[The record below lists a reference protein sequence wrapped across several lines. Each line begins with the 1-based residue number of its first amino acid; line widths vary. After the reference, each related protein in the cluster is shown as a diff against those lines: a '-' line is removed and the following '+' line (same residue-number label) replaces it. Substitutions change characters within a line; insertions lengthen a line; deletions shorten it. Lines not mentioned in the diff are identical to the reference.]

1 MIMKDKILAVHPVLG
16 IITFADVIQD
26 LKIML
31 EDSEIFESVVSQL
44 LELNHMPK
52 EDLASLLD
60 YSVTNRLKWIIDVLE
75 NTL

>member
-1 MIMKDKILAVHPVLG
+1 MKDKILAVHPVLG